1 MYFKGKES
9 PSLAHARLEKWFPSL
24 PQFFLEVVGF
34 IMLKIGDHSWLCSG
48 VTPRGA
54 QDRGSWDLLTG
65 VTDTPSVLPAT
76 TGLTPKPS
84 TFLSPY
90 QKSFRVFC
98 IQTGKED
105 EPKRIP
111 GNQLHQPS
119 LPSSWRGKKP
129 IKQQRCSC
137 KNGAAKL
144 RWLMRQN
151 LSSTGRAQEEGNLQI
166 IVQWGSG

>member
-90 QKSFRVFC
+90 QKSFRVFASKLVRKTSQNASQGTSSISRVC
-98 IQTGKED
+98 LPAGGE
-105 EPKRIP
+105 R
-111 GNQLHQPS
+111 NQL
-119 LPSSWRGKKP
+119 SSKDA
-129 IKQQRCSC
+129 
-137 KNGAAKL
+137 AAK
-144 RWLMRQN
+144 MAPPN
-151 LSSTGRAQEEGNLQI
+151 FA
-166 IVQWGSG
+166 GS